1 MWNDT
6 TTSPNVRLGPALT
19 SARGGIRT
27 MIWSDD
33 ALYVGLESPD
43 PYEAFEMI
51 VPSGPDVLRSAELIM
66 EAHPYQPSSGHIKSY
81 MEDLWA
87 DPEETKMYPASACLT
102 SMVPGTS
109 RYSED
114 YNTFKE
120 LPNIIFIHPDS
131 FWGLNVK
138 DNSIST
144 EILSCD
150 GLRLPTLA
158 TMINTITRMTFDP
171 PSGYLHT
178 NMFHKHCSWIDDIWT
193 HAFGKIE
200 GKGHNGTLSAQE
212 KVVLKDI
219 FPENRP
225 HFERIARFGDL
236 DIQAQHRE
244 ERRSILRKLG

>member
-1 MWNDT
+1 
-6 TTSPNVRLGPALT
+6 
-19 SARGGIRT
+19 
-27 MIWSDD
+27 
-33 ALYVGLESPD
+33 
-43 PYEAFEMI
+43 
-51 VPSGPDVLRSAELIM
+51 
-66 EAHPYQPSSGHIKSY
+66 
-81 MEDLWA
+81 
-87 DPEETKMYPASACLT
+87 
-102 SMVPGTS
+102 MVPGTS

-144 EILSCD
+144 EIPSLSCND
-150 GLRLPTLA
+150 MRLPTLP

-171 PSGYLHT
+171 PAGYLHT

-193 HAFGKIE
+193 HVFGKIE

-236 DIQAQHRE
+236 DIQAEHRE
-244 ERRSILRKLG
+244 ERRSILRKLGRVEEAVRRNPRTAPGNPLCESFVLTGGSASQADGPLIFNFASTSRRLEYLMGIVKIHPRSAANLFETAIMKILERQSTS